1 MSAPATSARR
11 TRGGR
16 VWADTAVITH
26 RNLLRYLRLPQLLA
40 GASIQ
45 PLLFLLMFT
54 YVFGN
59 ALAPVVPEP
68 YDYLQWLLPGV
79 LIQMTAFGA
88 LNTAVGLTEDLA
100 SGILDRFLSLP
111 MSRVAMLAGRTLADL
126 ARNTT
131 AVALLLAAGVLL
143 GFRITSTLPR
153 AALALVLGLAFAYAL
168 SWVMAIIALLVK
180 NPEATQLIVSIA
192 VMPFIFISSVFL
204 PTQPMPEWLR
214 VFADHQPV
222 TVVANTM
229 RALMLGPE
237 TLLPDQTLPG
247 QLLASAGWITGITLT
262 SGLLA
267 VHTYKR
273 IVG

>member
-1 MSAPATSARR
+1 MNAAPSTPARP
-11 TRGGR
+11 GR
-16 VWADTAVITH
+16 LVADMAVITH

-59 ALAPVVPEP
+59 ALQPVVPEP

-88 LNTAVGLTEDLA
+88 LNTAIGLTEDLN
-100 SGILDRFLSLP
+100 SGVFDRFLSLP
-111 MSRVAMLAGRTLADL
+111 MSRTAMLAGRALADL
-126 ARNTT
+126 IRNTA
-131 AVALLLAAGVLL
+131 AVGLLLALGLLL
-143 GFRITSTLPR
+143 GFRVTSTLPR
-153 AALALVLGLAFAYAL
+153 TVLALALGLAFAYAL
-168 SWVMAIIALLVK
+168 SWVMATVALLVK
-180 NPEATQLIVSIA
+180 NLEATQLIVSIA
-192 VMPFIFISSVFL
+192 IMPFIFISSVFL
-204 PTQPMPEWLR
+204 PTQPMPDWLR

-222 TVVANTM
+222 TVIANTM

-237 TLLPDQTLPG
+237 TLLAGQTLPG
-247 QLLASAGWITGITLT
+247 QLMASITWITAITLT

-267 VHTYKR
+267 VQTYKR
-273 IVG
+273 AVD